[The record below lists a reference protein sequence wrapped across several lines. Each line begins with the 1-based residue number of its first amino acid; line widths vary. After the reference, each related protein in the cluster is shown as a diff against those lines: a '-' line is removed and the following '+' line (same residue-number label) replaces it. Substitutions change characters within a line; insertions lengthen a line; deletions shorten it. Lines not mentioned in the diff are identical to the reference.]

1 MAEQEEYTIAEAA
14 LALGLAA
21 STVRQLVA
29 NGALASRKVGA
40 RLNLIPARALD
51 EYRAAHLGRQGWD
64 KRRTPRE

>member
-1 MAEQEEYTIAEAA
+1 MAEQEVYTIAEAA

-21 STVRQLVA
+21 GTVRHLVA
-29 NGALASRKVGA
+29 KGTIPSRKVGA

-51 EYRAAHLGRQGWD
+51 EYRAVHLGRQGWD